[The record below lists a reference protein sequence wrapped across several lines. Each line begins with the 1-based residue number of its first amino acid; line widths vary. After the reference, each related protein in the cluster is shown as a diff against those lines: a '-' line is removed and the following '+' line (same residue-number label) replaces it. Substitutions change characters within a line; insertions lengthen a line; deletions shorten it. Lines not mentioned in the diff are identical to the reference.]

1 MQGAKIWTADKTA
14 LFILMENN
22 RKKPSRFIVI
32 LDGLIKLVSLS
43 CKTQVLYRHVLVGLR
58 PSGYSRRA
66 FILQI

>member
-32 LDGLIKLVSLS
+32 LDGLIKLVSLAAKLKS
-43 CKTQVLYRHVLVGLR
+43 
-58 PSGYSRRA
+58 
-66 FILQI
+66 FIDMFL